1 VERAVEVASF
11 HQNELRTVTTLSPDR
26 ERRAAAL
33 AALSTMGLV
42 LAAMVAAS
50 LVVNLHRTVV
60 HAPTFLVAWLGVAAA
75 VAFVAARRAAAR
87 ARRYVV
93 GASLD
98 ADAFGA
104 SEVDLVRRGRRAID
118 GYELAL
124 LPGMSGI
131 IESGRSPL
139 PVESLVASGPARLAL
154 PLQGRVWIRLGPA
167 TWVLRHVA
175 GQLPRRNFAWREWVL
190 RGLASLRQ
198 CMPMVGAGLPIAV
211 LATLFGST
219 PAATALGDKEMQSL
233 IPAGATPWE
242 IEQQIRVQAQRQ
254 VSSLHRCFDPMP
266 LVCQKPGF
274 VGVGLS
280 LSKQGEILSHWVS
293 RSTYAAD
300 CPVTD
305 CMAESAA
312 QWFFDPLPEPM
323 RLILPIQVKRT
334 NKPLHLPSAAIS
346 AELRID

>member
-1 VERAVEVASF
+1 
-11 HQNELRTVTTLSPDR
+11 
-26 ERRAAAL
+26 
-33 AALSTMGLV
+33 
-42 LAAMVAAS
+42 
-50 LVVNLHRTVV
+50 
-60 HAPTFLVAWLGVAAA
+60 
-75 VAFVAARRAAAR
+75 
-87 ARRYVV
+87 
-93 GASLD
+93 
-98 ADAFGA
+98 
-104 SEVDLVRRGRRAID
+104 
-118 GYELAL
+118 
-124 LPGMSGI
+124 
-131 IESGRSPL
+131 
-139 PVESLVASGPARLAL
+139 
-154 PLQGRVWIRLGPA
+154 
-167 TWVLRHVA
+167 
-175 GQLPRRNFAWREWVL
+175 
-190 RGLASLRQ
+190 
-198 CMPMVGAGLPIAV
+198 MVGAGLPIAV